1 MWGGVRRFPPR
12 ERQRGCG
19 TADARP
25 RCHRTFGE
33 QSTGAGPVAG
43 LSSPGSVTFKDMNTL
58 RIVTPTLSPGPQSSF
73 SSVPMANP
81 WLSMQLFSR
90 NNYLTIP

>member
-33 QSTGAGPVAG
+33 RSTGAGLVAG

-58 RIVTPTLSPGPQSSF
+58 RIVTPTLSPGPQQLVLISPDGE
-73 SSVPMANP
+73 SVAFDAAFFA
-81 WLSMQLFSR
+81 Q
-90 NNYLTIP
+90 